1 MERNLFAEL
10 FGALQ
15 SIFDAAPEVLLQSW
29 PGHCFLS
36 SSAIMLT
43 NLVPLQN
50 ASGRAPEANHLEKP
64 EKGPGSN
71 ALADIV
77 ALDEPMRTPSS
88 EGSRSA
94 SRHHHVPSA
103 EQVER
108 AFSSAGRHQQLQ
120 NKQISSPIQRNST
133 GAGVPLPCSL
143 ATSPIARVTSSEFKR
158 RESGR
163 PRVEDEQPIIRTPGQ
178 VGHIV
183 CQLRPVSLS
192 DACPTP
198 HA

>member
-77 ALDEPMRTPSS
+77 ALDEPMRTPS
-88 EGSRSA
+88 
-94 SRHHHVPSA
+94 PSA

-120 NKQISSPIQRNST
+120 NKQISAPIQRNST